1 MPLQVNTGLPHVIPS
16 TSKMATLRQARVGE
30 MIRRDLAEILQK
42 EMRDPRLAMVTIT
55 GVDVARDFTIAKVY
69 VSVLGDSQDRSLA
82 MRALR
87 GAAGFLRGHLG
98 RMLEIRSVPELK
110 FLYDQGIQRG
120 IEMFEILKTEE
131 AALSGAVTAIT
142 PGTYKEEKV
151 RGANER
157 AVRVDQ
163 VDFDSDEAADD
174 IENGDDDIVD
184 DEASDTEDLNAE

>member
-1 MPLQVNTGLPHVIPS
+1 
-16 TSKMATLRQARVGE
+16 MATLRQARVGE
-30 MIRRDLAEILQK
+30 MIRRDLAEILIK
-42 EMRDPRLAMVTIT
+42 EMRDPRLAMVSIT

-87 GAAGFLRGHLG
+87 GASGFLRGHLG

-120 IEMFEILKTEE
+120 IEMFEILKSEE
-131 AALSGAVTAIT
+131 AALTGIDTIIA
-142 PGTYKEEKV
+142 PGTYKEEKNY
-151 RGANER
+151 GANER

-163 VDFDSDEAADD
+163 VDFDTDAPAE
-174 IENGDDDIVD
+174 D
-184 DEASDTEDLNAE
+184 DETSGDGDVVEAETSGAEDPNAE

>member
-1 MPLQVNTGLPHVIPS
+1 MIPS

-30 MIRRDLAEILQK
+30 MIRRDLAEILIK
-42 EMRDPRLAMVTIT
+42 EMRDPRLAMVSIT

-69 VSVLGDSQDRSLA
+69 VSVLGDAQDRSLA

-87 GAAGFLRGHLG
+87 GASGFLRGHLG
-98 RMLEIRSVPELK
+98 WMLEIRSVPELK

-131 AALSGAVTAIT
+131 AALSGVDTIIT
-142 PGTYKEEKV
+142 PGTYKEEKD

-163 VDFDSDEAADD
+163 VDFDTDEPSDE
-174 IENGDDDIVD
+174 D
-184 DEASDTEDLNAE
+184 DETSNAEDPNAE

>member
-1 MPLQVNTGLPHVIPS
+1 
-16 TSKMATLRQARVGE
+16 MATLRQARVGE

-69 VSVLGDSQDRSLA
+69 VSVLGDAQDRSLA

-131 AALSGAVTAIT
+131 AALSGAVTAIA

-163 VDFDSDEAADD
+163 VDFDADVD
-174 IENGDDDIVD
+174 AEDVDAEDVDSDDDVIVD
-184 DEASDTEDLNAE
+184 EDPNAE

>member
-1 MPLQVNTGLPHVIPS
+1 
-16 TSKMATLRQARVGE
+16 MATLRQARVGE
-30 MIRRDLAEILQK
+30 MIRRDLSEILQK
-42 EMRDPRLAMVTIT
+42 EMRDPRLSMVSIT

-69 VSVLGDSQDRSLA
+69 VSVLGDAQDRSLA

-87 GAAGFLRGHLG
+87 GAAGFLRGQLG

-120 IEMFEILKTEE
+120 IEMFEILKTEQE
-131 AALSGAVTAIT
+131 ALTGANTVIT
-142 PGTYKEEKV
+142 PGTYKEDKV

-163 VDFDSDEAADD
+163 VDFDDEDSDDEADFDADSD
-174 IENGDDDIVD
+174 DDDIMD
-184 DEASDTEDLNAE
+184 ADPNAE

>member
-1 MPLQVNTGLPHVIPS
+1 MPSQVNTGLPHVIPS

-69 VSVLGDSQDRSLA
+69 VSVLGDAQDRSLA

-110 FLYDQGIQRG
+110 FLYDKGIQRG

-131 AALSGAVTAIT
+131 AALSGADTIIT
-142 PGTYKEEKV
+142 PGTYNEEKI

-163 VDFDSDEAADD
+163 VDFDTDEPSDEEDD
-174 IENGDDDIVD
+174 TIVD
-184 DEASDTEDLNAE
+184 EVAAETQDPNAE

>member
-1 MPLQVNTGLPHVIPS
+1 MIPS

-30 MIRRDLAEILQK
+30 MIRRDLAEILIK
-42 EMRDPRLAMVTIT
+42 EMRDPRLAMVSIT

-69 VSVLGDSQDRSLA
+69 VSVLGDAQDRSLA

-87 GAAGFLRGHLG
+87 GASGFLRGHLG

-120 IEMFEILKTEE
+120 IEMFEILKTEQ
-131 AALSGAVTAIT
+131 AALTGIDTIIT
-142 PGTYKEEKV
+142 PGTYKEEKD

-163 VDFDSDEAADD
+163 VDFDTDEPSDE
-174 IENGDDDIVD
+174 D
-184 DEASDTEDLNAE
+184 DETSDDTEIVNETSNAEDPNAE

>member
-163 VDFDSDEAADD
+163 VDFDSDEVADD

-184 DEASDTEDLNAE
+184 DEASDTEDPNAE

>member
-1 MPLQVNTGLPHVIPS
+1 
-16 TSKMATLRQARVGE
+16 MATLRQARVGE

-69 VSVLGDSQDRSLA
+69 VSVLGDAQDRSLA

-151 RGANER
+151 RGVNER

-163 VDFDSDEAADD
+163 VDFDADEDADVD
-174 IENGDDDIVD
+174 AEEVDSDDDVIVD
-184 DEASDTEDLNAE
+184 EDPNAE

>member
-1 MPLQVNTGLPHVIPS
+1 
-16 TSKMATLRQARVGE
+16 MATLRQARVGE
-30 MIRRDLAEILQK
+30 MIRRDLSEILQK

-69 VSVLGDSQDRSLA
+69 VSVLGDAQDRSLA

-131 AALSGAVTAIT
+131 AALKGVDTVIT

-163 VDFDSDEAADD
+163 VDFDDEDSDDDADFD
-174 IENGDDDIVD
+174 ADSDDDDIT
-184 DEASDTEDLNAE
+184 DEDPNAE

>member
-1 MPLQVNTGLPHVIPS
+1 MPPS
-16 TSKMATLRQARVGE
+16 FTPLYSWAASNVYKRQ
-30 MIRRDLAEILQK
+30 
-42 EMRDPRLAMVTIT
+42 
-55 GVDVARDFTIAKVY
+55 
-69 VSVLGDSQDRSLA
+69 
-82 MRALR
+82 
-87 GAAGFLRGHLG
+87 
-98 RMLEIRSVPELK
+98 VPELK

-163 VDFDSDEAADD
+163 VDFDDEDSDDEADFDADS
-174 IENGDDDIVD
+174 NDDDIT
-184 DEASDTEDLNAE
+184 DEDPNAE

>member
-1 MPLQVNTGLPHVIPS
+1 
-16 TSKMATLRQARVGE
+16 MATLRQARVGE

-69 VSVLGDSQDRSLA
+69 VSVLGDAQDRSLA

-163 VDFDSDEAADD
+163 VDFDADEDADED
-174 IENGDDDIVD
+174 AEEVDSDDDVIVD
-184 DEASDTEDLNAE
+184 EDPNAE

>member
-1 MPLQVNTGLPHVIPS
+1 MPSQVNTGLPHVIPS

-69 VSVLGDSQDRSLA
+69 VSVLGDAQDRSLA

-131 AALSGAVTAIT
+131 AALSGADTIIT
-142 PGTYKEEKV
+142 PGTYNEEKI

-163 VDFDSDEAADD
+163 VDFDTDEPSDEEDD
-174 IENGDDDIVD
+174 TIVD
-184 DEASDTEDLNAE
+184 EVAAETQDPNAE

>member
-1 MPLQVNTGLPHVIPS
+1 
-16 TSKMATLRQARVGE
+16 
-30 MIRRDLAEILQK
+30 
-42 EMRDPRLAMVTIT
+42 
-55 GVDVARDFTIAKVY
+55 
-69 VSVLGDSQDRSLA
+69 
-82 MRALR
+82 
-87 GAAGFLRGHLG
+87 
-98 RMLEIRSVPELK
+98 MLEIRSVPELK

-163 VDFDSDEAADD
+163 VDFDSDEVADD

-184 DEASDTEDLNAE
+184 DEASDTEDPNAE

>member
-1 MPLQVNTGLPHVIPS
+1 MPTQVNTGLPHVIPS

-30 MIRRDLAEILQK
+30 MIRRDLAEILIK
-42 EMRDPRLAMVTIT
+42 EMRDPRLAMVSIT

-69 VSVLGDSQDRSLA
+69 VSVLGDAQDRSLA

-120 IEMFEILKTEE
+120 IEMFEILTTEE
-131 AALSGAVTAIT
+131 AALTGIQTIIA
-142 PGTYKEEKV
+142 PGTYKVDKDH
-151 RGANER
+151 GANER

-163 VDFDSDEAADD
+163 VDFDTDEAADD
-174 IENGDDDIVD
+174 DVDAEDTDSDDDGIVD
-184 DEASDTEDLNAE
+184 EDPNAE

>member
-1 MPLQVNTGLPHVIPS
+1 
-16 TSKMATLRQARVGE
+16 MATLRQARVGE

-69 VSVLGDSQDRSLA
+69 VSVLGDAQDRSLA

-131 AALSGAVTAIT
+131 AALSGADTIIT
-142 PGTYKEEKV
+142 PGTYKEEKI

-163 VDFDSDEAADD
+163 VDFDIDEPSDEVDD
-174 IENGDDDIVD
+174 TIVD
-184 DEASDTEDLNAE
+184 EVAAETQDPNAE